1 MNLRTPFMARND
13 DEGIIMS
20 ESAATLSQPVA
31 AAPTLSRSSVY
42 RFYVLGILTVVGI
55 FNWMDRQLFSILL
68 EPIKHD
74 LHLTDTQL
82 GLLGGIAFGLFYAAV
97 GLPLARYADHSNRR
111 QLLVFALALWSGMT
125 TLCGACS
132 TFATM
137 FLARMGVGIG
147 EAGGAPAS
155 QSMLSDY
162 FPPQARG
169 LAMGAFYTF
178 VPIGYVFAYAMGGL
192 LNETIGWRS
201 AFLLFGVP
209 GLLLAALIRFTVKEP
224 RRGQSELREIAVVTA
239 QPLVSTLKAFA
250 RVPSLR
256 HIPVAGALHGLGAFG
271 AAVWVPAYFMRVHS
285 MSSFAIGGRL
295 ALLMGTFGFA
305 GALLGGYLSD
315 RLSARRHD
323 SRWVMWVPAFFLLL
337 SVPFLL
343 LTFTASRPG
352 LALSFYAVPVLC
364 NHIVLGPIVST
375 MQTLAGVQRRATVA
389 AFYLFFVNLISMGM
403 GPLVIGVCSDFF
415 HSKFGNHALQY
426 SIMTLTAVT
435 CTWAAVHLL
444 LASRT
449 ITRDLRYAIHS
460 DSSTSA
466 ARS

>member
-1 MNLRTPFMARND
+1 
-13 DEGIIMS
+13 MS
-20 ESAATLSQPVA
+20 ESATTMSQPVA
-31 AAPTLSRSSVY
+31 AASNLSRSSVY
-42 RFYVLGILTVVGI
+42 RFYVLGILTVVGV
-55 FNWMDRQLFSILL
+55 FNWMDRQLFAILL

-74 LHLTDTQL
+74 LRLTDTQL

-111 QLLVFALALWSGMT
+111 RLLVFALALWSGMT

-132 TFATM
+132 SFTTM

-147 EAGGAPAS
+147 EAGGAPTS

-162 FPPQARG
+162 FPPHVRG
-169 LAMGAFYTF
+169 VTMGTFYTF
-178 VPIGYVFAYAMGGL
+178 VPIGYVFAYSMGGL

-224 RRGQSELREIAVVTA
+224 RRGQSELREIEVVTA
-239 QPLVSTLKAFA
+239 PPMVSALKAFA
-250 RVPSLR
+250 RIPSLR
-256 HIPVAGALHGLGAFG
+256 HIPIAGALHGLGAFG

-295 ALLMGTFGFA
+295 ALLMGTFGLA
-305 GALLGGYLSD
+305 GALLGGFLSD
-315 RLSARRHD
+315 RLSAGRHD
-323 SRWVMWVPAFFLLL
+323 SRWTMWVPAVFLLL
-337 SVPFLL
+337 SVPFLIL
-343 LTFTASRPG
+343 AFTASQPA

-364 NHIVLGPIVST
+364 NHIVLGPIVSS
-375 MQTLAGVQRRATVA
+375 MQTLAGIRRRATVA

-415 HSKFGNHALQY
+415 HARFGDHALQY
-426 SIMTLTAVT
+426 SIMTLTALT

-449 ITRDLRYAIHS
+449 ITMDFRNALDG
-460 DSSTSA
+460 DSSASA